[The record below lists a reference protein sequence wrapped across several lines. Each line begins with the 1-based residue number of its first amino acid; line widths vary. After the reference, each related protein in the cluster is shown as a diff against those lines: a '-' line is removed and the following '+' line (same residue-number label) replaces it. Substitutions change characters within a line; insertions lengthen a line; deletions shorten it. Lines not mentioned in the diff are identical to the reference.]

1 MCYNYF
7 MKRTLTLLAVLV
19 ALIGCSDDKMAVRV
33 GLFNQSLS
41 ELNSQKLREHLAYP
55 EEALLIDYFYD
66 GERFSY
72 QDTLFVKEVLS
83 QPFDIGSKR
92 FSDKNNNQGSVEI
105 IYHVVDP
112 MLLKNLTI
120 DRDNVLNSL
129 RNLIIS
135 ADKTKEIILNI
146 PVIYIDGEWKIDS
159 IKELNLYQSL
169 FDIYDELDLWEPTE
183 EFIPY

>member
-1 MCYNYF
+1 
-7 MKRTLTLLAVLV
+7 MKKTLTLLAILV

-83 QPFDIGSKR
+83 QPFDIGSKH
-92 FSDKNNNQGSVEI
+92 FSDKNINQGTVEI

-135 ADKTKEIILNI
+135 SDKTKEIILNI

-169 FDIYDELDLWEPTE
+169 FDIYDELDLWEATE

>member
-1 MCYNYF
+1 
-7 MKRTLTLLAVLV
+7 
-19 ALIGCSDDKMAVRV
+19 
-33 GLFNQSLS
+33 
-41 ELNSQKLREHLAYP
+41 
-55 EEALLIDYFYD
+55 
-66 GERFSY
+66 
-72 QDTLFVKEVLS
+72 
-83 QPFDIGSKR
+83 
-92 FSDKNNNQGSVEI
+92 
-105 IYHVVDP
+105 